1 MKHYPVTMSLLLG
14 GTFLSMAQEKPNI
27 IIIYT
32 DDMGYGDLSCYGGDF
47 VKTENIDRLAQE
59 GIRFT
64 QYYTAA
70 PISSPS
76 RVGITTGMY
85 PTRWGIRSF
94 LQTREGN
101 RKNIQND
108 FLSDRAPSLARTL
121 RDNGYRTAHFGK
133 WHMGGGR
140 DVDNAPSIY
149 NYGFDEYVSTW
160 ESPDPDKMI
169 TASDWIW
176 SDQDS
181 IKRWNRTAYY
191 VDKTLEF
198 LKKNKDKPCYINLW
212 PDDVHTPFVP
222 NPQQLSTDKN
232 DWEKVE
238 SFRSVLKEYDKQ
250 IGRLMQG
257 LKSLGVDNN
266 TLIIFSSDNGPN
278 PSYGV
283 ERTKGLRGK
292 KGTLYEGGIRM
303 PFIVRWPSV
312 IAPNQVN
319 ENSVLASVD
328 IFPTLCSITK
338 SRISTDF
345 QQDGEDR
352 SDVILNNKNSERNKP
367 VFWEFSRRKQTATG
381 KENGPM
387 PQIAVRWQEWKLL
400 VFIDGSEVELYNME
414 DDPLE
419 QNNVADQYKN
429 TTERLKFEALRWFG
443 HSFREFANINK

>member
-1 MKHYPVTMSLLLG
+1 MKHYPVTISLLLG
-14 GTFLSMAQEKPNI
+14 GSFLLTAKEKPNI
-27 IIIYT
+27 IIIYV
-32 DDMGYGDLSCYGGDF
+32 DDMAYADLSCYGGNY
-47 VKTENIDRLAQE
+47 VETKNIDRLAQE

-64 QYYTAA
+64 QYYTVA

-76 RVGITTGMY
+76 RVGLTTGMY

-108 FLSDRAPSLARTL
+108 FLSDRAPSLAKTL
-121 RDNGYRTAHFGK
+121 RENGYATAHFGK

-160 ESPDPDKMI
+160 ESPDPDKVI

-176 SDQDS
+176 SNQDS
-181 IKRWNRTAYY
+181 IKRWNRTAYF

-198 LKKNKDKPCYINLW
+198 IKKNSARPCFINLW

-222 NPQQLSTDKN
+222 NPQKMSTGKN
-232 DWEKVE
+232 DWEKPE
-238 SFRSVLKEYDKQ
+238 AFRYVLKEFDKQ
-250 IGRLMQG
+250 IGRLMEG

-266 TLIIFSSDNGPN
+266 TMIVFTSDNGPN

-319 ENSVLASVD
+319 ESSVLASID
-328 IFPTLCSITK
+328 MFPTLCSITK
-338 SRISTDF
+338 SQIPTEF
-345 QQDGEDR
+345 PQDGEDR
-352 SDVILNNKNSERNKP
+352 SDIILNNKNSERNKP
-367 VFWEFSRRKQTATG
+367 LFWEFSRRKQIGANQD
-381 KENGPM
+381 NGPM
-387 PQIAVRWQEWKLL
+387 PQVAVRWKEWKLL

-414 DDPLE
+414 NDLLE
-419 QNNVADQYKN
+419 KNNIADQHKRIAD
-429 TTERLKFEALRWFG
+429 RLKAEALRWFNQ
-443 HSFREFANINK
+443 SFREFANL